1 MDSEDGQSA
10 PEVPETFGYMDR
22 SPEVLEVLEERL
34 QKHTTPA
41 GLDYEELGGL
51 SDLGQQD
58 RSPGRNILE
67 KGVVHG
73 YALPLLYLP
82 E

>member
-10 PEVPETFGYMDR
+10 PEVPETFGYMNR

-58 RSPGRNILE
+58 CSSGWNILE
-67 KGVVHG
+67 
-73 YALPLLYLP
+73 
-82 E
+82 

>member
-1 MDSEDGQSA
+1 MDSDDGQPA
-10 PEVPETFGYMDR
+10 PEVLETFGYMNR
-22 SPEVLEVLEERL
+22 SPEVLKVLEERL

-51 SDLGQQD
+51 SDPGQQD
-58 RSPGRNILE
+58 CPRARNILE
-67 KGVVHG
+67 WGITHG